1 MAEGWEEL
9 LKSVALP
16 LAQASQWRPHPL
28 PPVSALE
35 KVSKMSAPWETEAQS
50 FQKEGVPTPCP
61 RCLSF
66 SPSCVICYQQGSLGN
81 FPRGTSNQARPG
93 CCEQRLVP

>member
-50 FQKEGVPTPCP
+50 FQKEGMPTPCP
-61 RCLSF
+61 PLPLLLSKL
-66 SPSCVICYQQGSLGN
+66 CYLLSAG
-81 FPRGTSNQARPG
+81 
-93 CCEQRLVP
+93 